1 MFLQAIPLAIM
12 LVAILAGIFLN
23 NKTGHDLKADIKELK
38 IDFQREISRL
48 DTKIDSVS
56 LSLHARL
63 NVIDSDLRE
72 FYHLNGKHEGRLDS
86 IEKRLG

>member
-1 MFLQAIPLAIM
+1 MLAAIF
-12 LVAILAGIFLN
+12 AGILLN
-23 NKTGHDLKADIKELK
+23 NKNAKEMKADFL
-38 IDFQREISRL
+38 REISRL
-48 DTKIDSVS
+48 DSKIDSVS

>member
-1 MFLQAIPLAIM
+1 MYQQTIPLIIM
-12 LVAILAGIFLN
+12 LAAILAGILLN
-23 NKTGHDLKADIKELK
+23 NKNASEMKAELKA
-38 IDFQREISRL
+38 DFQREISRL
-48 DTKIDSVS
+48 DAKIDSVS